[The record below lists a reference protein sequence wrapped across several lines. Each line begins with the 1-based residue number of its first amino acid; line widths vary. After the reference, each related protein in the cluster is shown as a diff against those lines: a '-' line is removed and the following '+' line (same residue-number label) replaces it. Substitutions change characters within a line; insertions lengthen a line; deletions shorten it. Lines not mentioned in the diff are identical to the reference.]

1 MNIHEYQAKILLS
14 QYNLN
19 VPRGLLAET
28 VQETVTAADE
38 LGGTGWVL
46 KAQVHAGGRGKAGGI
61 KLVRDK
67 NKIAETAQSMFGM
80 ILKTKQTGDEGKL
93 VRKLYV
99 EETKNIVKEL
109 YLSLVLDR
117 VNAAVS
123 IIASAEGGMDIE
135 EVAENHPDKIIT
147 ATVDP
152 TIGLYDFHIRNL
164 AYGIGIEKDLMG
176 KFAAVVRGLY
186 NMFIEKNANQ
196 IEINP
201 LIITAEGEFFILDAK
216 CDFDD
221 NALFKHK
228 DIAAMEDEHE
238 SSPLEVQATKAGL
251 NYVKMQGNI
260 ACMVNGAGLAMATMD
275 LIHLHGGEPANF
287 LDVGGTADAERVT
300 KAMHIIA
307 SDTDVKGVF
316 INIMGGIVR
325 CDLIAQGVID
335 ASRDLKRELPV
346 VLRMDGT
353 NAEKA
358 DKMLKESGIK
368 FFATNDLEEAV
379 KQVIEFSL

>member
-1 MNIHEYQAKILLS
+1 MNIHEYQAKFLLA
-14 QYNLN
+14 QYGLN
-19 VPRGLLAET
+19 VPRGFLVET
-28 VQETVTAADE
+28 VKDAVEAAE
-38 LGGTGWVL
+38 KLGSNGWVL

-67 NKIAETAQSMFGM
+67 AKLSETAQSMLGM
-80 ILKTKQTGDEGKL
+80 LLKTKQTGEEGKV

-99 EETKNIVKEL
+99 EETKDIKNEF

-117 VNAAVS
+117 VKAAVS

-135 EVAENHPDKIIT
+135 EVAEQHPEKIIT
-147 ATVDP
+147 TSVDP
-152 TIGLYDFHIRNL
+152 TIGLFDFHLRKL
-164 AYGIGIEKDLMG
+164 AYGLGIEKDLIP
-176 KFAAVVRGLY
+176 KFSAVVRGLY
-186 NMFIEKNANQ
+186 NMFIEKNATQ

-201 LIITAEGEFFILDAK
+201 LIITAQNDFYVLDAK

-221 NALFKHK
+221 NALFRHREIKE
-228 DIAAMEDEHE
+228 MEDETE
-238 SSPLEVQATKAGL
+238 SPALENEASKAGL
-251 NYVKMQGNI
+251 NYVKMNGNI

-300 KAMHIIA
+300 KAMHLIA
-307 SDTDVKGVF
+307 SDPNVKGVF

-325 CDLIAQGVID
+325 CDLIAQGVIN
-335 ASRDLKRELPV
+335 ASLSLKNTLPV

-368 FFATNDLEEAV
+368 FFATNDLETAV
-379 KQVIEFSL
+379 KQIIKFSL

>member
-1 MNIHEYQAKILLS
+1 MNIHEYQAKILLA
-14 QYNLN
+14 QYGLPVPQGFLANN
-19 VPRGLLAET
+19 VEET
-28 VQETVTAADE
+28 VAAAE
-38 LGGTGWVL
+38 KLSSNAWVL

-61 KLVRDK
+61 KLVREK

-80 ILKTKQTGDEGKL
+80 TLRTQQTGEEGKL

-99 EETKNIVKEL
+99 EETKNIASEL
-109 YLSLVLDR
+109 YVSLVLDR
-117 VNAAVS
+117 ANAAVS

-135 EVAENHPDKIIT
+135 EVAEKSPNKIIT
-147 ATVDP
+147 QSVNP

-164 AYGIGIEKDLMG
+164 AYGIGIDKDLMQ
-176 KFAAVVRGLY
+176 KFAAVIRGLY
-186 NMFIEKNANQ
+186 NMFVEKNANQ

-201 LIITAEGEFFILDAK
+201 LIITAENDFYILDAK

-228 DIAAMEDEHE
+228 DIAAMEDETE
-238 SSPLEVQATKAGL
+238 SSPLEVQAGKAGL
-251 NYVKMQGNI
+251 NYVKMNGNI

-275 LIHLHGGEPANF
+275 LIHLYGGEPANF
-287 LDVGGTADAERVT
+287 LDVGGTANAERVA

-307 SDTDVKGVF
+307 SDPDVKGVF

-335 ASRDLKRELPV
+335 ASRNLHRNLPV

-353 NAEKA
+353 NAEQA
-358 DKMLKESGIK
+358 DTMLKESGIQ
-368 FFATNDLEEAV
+368 FFATNDLQEAV
-379 KQVIEFSL
+379 QQVIKFAL